1 MVGMPSA
8 TQARPRMQITQR
20 FLDALAALESRRS
33 LEAMTEVFSN
43 AARLSRLGRPAER
56 GRDGVRSFWQEY
68 RDQFGDRV
76 ESQFSRLIETEQV
89 VTLEWSTDGVL
100 STSRPISYTGVS
112 VFEFDGDEITD
123 FRTYYDSAAFLAE
136 PPGDR

>member
-1 MVGMPSA
+1 MPSA

-20 FLDALAALESRRS
+20 FLDALAALEGRRS
-33 LEAMTEVFSN
+33 LGAMTEVFSD
-43 AARLSRLGRPAER
+43 ASRLSRLGRPAER
-56 GRDGVRSFWQEY
+56 GPDGVRSFWREY

-76 ESQFSRLIETEQV
+76 ESQFSRLIETDQV
-89 VTLEWSTDGVL
+89 VTLEWTTDGVL

-112 VFEFDGDEITD
+112 VFEFDGDKITD

>member
-1 MVGMPSA
+1 MPSA

-20 FLDALAALESRRS
+20 FLDALAALEGQRS
-33 LEAMTEVFSN
+33 LAAMTEVFSD

-56 GRDGVRSFWQEY
+56 GRDAVRSFWQEY

-76 ESQFSRLIETEQV
+76 ESHFSRLIETDQV
-89 VTLEWSTDGVL
+89 VTLEWTTEGDL

-112 VFEFDGDEITD
+112 VFEFEGDEITD
-123 FRTYYDSAAFLAE
+123 FRTYYDSATFLGE
-136 PPGDR
+136 PPGVR